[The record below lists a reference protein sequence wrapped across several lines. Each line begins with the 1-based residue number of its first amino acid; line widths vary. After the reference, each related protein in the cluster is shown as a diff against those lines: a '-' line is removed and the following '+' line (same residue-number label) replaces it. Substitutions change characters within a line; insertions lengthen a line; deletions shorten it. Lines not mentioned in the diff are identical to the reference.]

1 MKASFFIFASNLSK
15 EQTAFSLD
23 VFNVHVDKSRENV
36 HFLPNP

>member
-23 VFNVHVDKSRENV
+23 VFNVDKSRESV